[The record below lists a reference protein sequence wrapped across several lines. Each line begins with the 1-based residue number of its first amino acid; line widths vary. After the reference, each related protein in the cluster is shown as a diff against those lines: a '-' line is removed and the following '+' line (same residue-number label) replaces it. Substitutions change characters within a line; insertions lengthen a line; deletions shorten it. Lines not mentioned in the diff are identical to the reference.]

1 MLAGQDRLAAVLR
14 GVWRVSVNESR
25 DFYELVARYYDAENA
40 HWTDDLPFYAEV
52 AAETGGPILDVGS
65 GTGRV
70 LFYLAR
76 QGHHVWGFETSPQ
89 MLARARCRLEKLPA
103 LQDRVTMLEGDVLGV
118 ALEERFALITIS
130 YHTFMHLRTQEEQ
143 IAALRRCG
151 EWLRPGGRLVI
162 DLPDVGAL
170 FATPDDGSIVLERT
184 FVDPESGRTVMQQS
198 VSDLDRAD
206 QLMHITWIYDELD
219 GDGVV
224 RRLVAPLTL
233 HYYFPAEMRLLLRLA
248 GLREVAFYGDYD
260 FGPFADGCPRMIV
273 VAEKGD

>member
-1 MLAGQDRLAAVLR
+1 MSA
-14 GVWRVSVNESR
+14 NESR

-40 HWTDDLPFYAEV
+40 HWTDDLPFYAEM
-52 AAETGGPILDVGS
+52 AAQTGGPILDIGS

-76 QGHHVWGFETSPQ
+76 HGYRVWGFETSPQ
-89 MLARARCRLEKLPA
+89 MLARAHRHLEELPA
-103 LQDRVTMLEGDVLGV
+103 LQKRVTMLEGDVLGV
-118 ALEERFALITIS
+118 QLEERFALITIS

-143 IAALRRCG
+143 IAALERCR
-151 EWLRPGGRLVI
+151 EWLKPGGQVVI
-162 DLPDVGAL
+162 DLPDVGSL
-170 FATPDDGSIVLERT
+170 FATPDDGSVVLERT
-184 FVDPESGRTVMQQS
+184 FVEPESGRLVMQQS
-198 VSDLDRAD
+198 VSELDRAA

-219 GDGVV
+219 SDGVV

-233 HYYFPAEMRLLLRLA
+233 HYYFPAEMHLLLRLA

-273 VAEKGD
+273 VAEKGA